1 MSLDDPIMSLVSERV
16 NLTAL
21 SVEKV
26 MISRYPIA

>member
-26 MISRYPIA
+26 MISLLT